1 MALNH
6 AILGIVHIDGIS
18 PVFLDTV
25 PIDETFS
32 FEISIIHFCL
42 EYRNIIRIIYWFE
55 TLTKY
60 WETYRIHYGN
70 DQIILLQTYI
80 LELFLLHVFISFI
93 SWCAYPCQNEDQNTN
108 K

>member
-6 AILGIVHIDGIS
+6 AILEIVHIDGIS

-42 EYRNIIRIIYWFE
+42 EYRNIIRIYFSKLLSNTGRLIVF
-55 TLTKY
+55 TMVTTK
-60 WETYRIHYGN
+60 
-70 DQIILLQTYI
+70 
-80 LELFLLHVFISFI
+80 
-93 SWCAYPCQNEDQNTN
+93 
-108 K
+108 

>member
-6 AILGIVHIDGIS
+6 AILGIVHIDGKS

-42 EYRNIIRIIYWFE
+42 EYRIRIIYCFE
-55 TLTKY
+55 TLIKY
-60 WETYRIHYGN
+60 LETYRIHYGN

-80 LELFLLHVFISFI
+80 LDFSYCMYLFLL
-93 SWCAYPCQNEDQNTN
+93 
-108 K
+108 